1 MFERSIRFRDRS
13 ISWIRF
19 RDRSITSMTSRNRQ
33 FPTFESFSFTF
44 PYCFD
49 SIWSKITENAWFQ
62 KWSIG
67 SKWSNFVISFNSW
80 NILRL
85 FWAQMVKNKRFFSK
99 KITFRDYLVSLSP
112 KSTLTV
118 PFQKSFLCSCTGIS
132 NSEPPPVEQ
141 TDLSM

>member
-1 MFERSIRFRDRS
+1 MCVKFVFSHFSSFYFTFPYYFEPISLENLNFESCLKFERSIRFRDRS

-19 RDRSITSMTSRNRQ
+19 RDRSITSITSRNRQ

-80 NILRL
+80 DILRL
-85 FWAQMVKNKRFFSK
+85 FWAKMVKNAC
-99 KITFRDYLVSLSP
+99 
-112 KSTLTV
+112 
-118 PFQKSFLCSCTGIS
+118 FQKRSRFEII
-132 NSEPPPVEQ
+132 
-141 TDLSM
+141 

>member
-1 MFERSIRFRDRS
+1 MFFFTKKMCVKFVFSHFSSFYFTFPYYFEPISLENRNFESCLNDPSDSEIDRS
-13 ISWIRF
+13 HGSDFEI
-19 RDRSITSMTSRNRQ
+19 DRSTSMTSRNRQ

-80 NILRL
+80 DILRL
-85 FWAQMVKNKRFFSK
+85 FWAKMVKNAC
-99 KITFRDYLVSLSP
+99 
-112 KSTLTV
+112 
-118 PFQKSFLCSCTGIS
+118 FQKRSRFEII
-132 NSEPPPVEQ
+132 
-141 TDLSM
+141 